1 MQGYGACTPPAED
14 IVPVCFRRVVARC
27 VGVKM
32 NPVLAG
38 VVTVLVA
45 ALATGANAAQLR
57 AETDSEIYA
66 PGATVTITLTGRSD
80 PYDEM
85 TTHIDVRIVGTDF
98 TEVSTEQ
105 AMGGTCLETFGCL
118 AGAPWAV
125 GGTQGDTV
133 LGNYQAFNQIGS
145 TVDTPITNN
154 MDPSGFAEGFLEGNS
169 HLRAVFTTTAG
180 AEGTY
185 QIDLSPIG
193 TGFFDVA
200 GPMTLATYTGMVPE
214 PSAGALMGLGV
225 LVLGVTRRRTLRCQ
239 RQQGRCGV
247 DKIFH

>member
-1 MQGYGACTPPAED
+1 
-14 IVPVCFRRVVARC
+14 
-27 VGVKM
+27 M
-32 NPVLAG
+32 NPVLVG
-38 VVTVLVA
+38 VATALVV
-45 ALATGANAAQLR
+45 ALATGADAAQLM
-57 AETDSEIYA
+57 AETNSAIYA

-85 TTHIDVRIVGTDF
+85 TTHIDVRIVGTGF

-105 AMGGTCLETFGCL
+105 AVAGTCLETFGCL

-133 LGNYQAFNQIGS
+133 LGNYQAFNQIGG
-145 TVDTPITNN
+145 TMDVPITNN

-169 HLRAVFTTTAG
+169 YLSAVFTTTAG

-185 QIDLSPIG
+185 SIDVAPIG
-193 TGFFDVA
+193 TGFFEIA
-200 GPMTLATYTGMVPE
+200 GPMTLATYTVMVPE

-225 LVLGVTRRRTLRCQ
+225 LVLGVTRRRPLRFQ
-239 RQQGRCGV
+239 RKQRRGGA
-247 DKIFH
+247 DKFFH